1 MRIYELILSD
11 ESLQGVDCISVV
23 ESPAMEAKFIALKK
37 QETKVCFKEVDKKKL
52 TLMGIIM
59 KPNKEI
65 LRVDQDTNEEYK
77 VFFSEETIKRVSQLY
92 LKNSKQKNFNLEH
105 NSADSLQGYLT
116 ESWIVEDVE
125 KDKSNL
131 YNLGAEVGDWVGT
144 LKFDSEEEYNKALS
158 SGTGFSIEGLFE
170 ETIKLKKE
178 NTMDLKQLKDELINE
193 FKAMFKKE
201 VKLSEVKTEDGSTT
215 LHFEGDMPMVGGV
228 LHIVTAD
235 GDIPAP
241 IGEYFLADGNV
252 ITVSEVG
259 VIAEVGTKQEE
270 QAPEEQMATPPS
282 VPDVSDLKQAISSML
297 IKFNEDIETRFSA
310 IETKLS
316 AQVKENEALKVELSE
331 TPAVT
336 KIKTAPVAV
345 ETQKPQTLRGRL
357 ALSLTELKNK
367 N

>member
-11 ESLQGVDCISVV
+11 ETLQGVDCISVV
-23 ESPAMEAKFIALKK
+23 ENPAMEAKFIALKK
-37 QETKVCFKEVDKKKL
+37 EEEKVCFKEVDKKKL

-65 LRVDQDTNEEYK
+65 LRIDKDTNEEYK
-77 VFFSEETIKRVSQLY
+77 VFFSEDTIKRVSQLY

-105 NSADSLQGYLT
+105 NSEDALQGYLT
-116 ESWIVEDVE
+116 ESWIVEDVN
-125 KDKSNL
+125 KDKSSL

-144 LKFDSEEEYNKALS
+144 LKFDSEEEYNKALA

-170 ETIKLKKE
+170 ETIKLS
-178 NTMDLKQLKDELINE
+178 NMDLKQMKEELISE
-193 FKAMFKKE
+193 FKAIFKKE
-201 VKLSEVKTEDGSTT
+201 VKMAQVKTADNAIT
-215 LHFEGDMPMVGGV
+215 LEFDGDMPTVGGV
-228 LHIVTAD
+228 ISIVTAD
-235 GDIPAP
+235 GNIPAP
-241 IGEYFLADGNV
+241 IGDYELADGTV
-252 ITVSEVG
+252 IAVAEVG
-259 VIAEVGTKQEE
+259 VIAEVATKAEE

-297 IKFNEDIETRFSA
+297 IKFNEDLETRFSA